1 MSENSGW
8 RVYLVRCRDA
18 TLYCGSTTDIARRV
32 GEHNSGNGAKYTKS
46 RRPVELVWSTPA
58 KSRSDAFKK
67 ESAIKKLSR
76 KQKNLLVESRGSLK
90 SAFVA
95 KSSEKSSGEAARQN
109 SRKRS
114 SNYSEFDSSTKHGA
128 FYSRL

>member
-8 RVYLVRCRDA
+8 RVYLVRCQDA
-18 TLYCGSTTDIARRV
+18 TLYCGSTTDIKRRV
-32 GEHNSGNGAKYTKS
+32 KEHNSGNGAKYTKS

-76 KQKNLLVESRGSLK
+76 KQKNLLVES
-90 SAFVA
+90 
-95 KSSEKSSGEAARQN
+95 
-109 SRKRS
+109 
-114 SNYSEFDSSTKHGA
+114 
-128 FYSRL
+128 